1 VRRYC
6 IFTLA
11 LLASGISTTAQTQIP
26 GVRKELSEK
35 AGILGIAQF
44 EILMMD
50 KCQMMYPTMAAFQ
63 SAVAALDKV
72 IPNLEKSFE
81 KDEIAAVVSRAQS
94 TWKQLEPMLTL
105 NPEAITECS
114 KASQN
119 IGGQIS
125 LGMFSGDNR

>member
-1 VRRYC
+1 MRRYC

-72 IPNLEKSFE
+72 IPNLEKLFE

-94 TWKQLEPMLTL
+94 NW
-105 NPEAITECS
+105 
-114 KASQN
+114 
-119 IGGQIS
+119 S
-125 LGMFSGDNR
+125 LC